1 MTGVNS
7 VPRLSLRMELLC
19 VTLVGWLALVAIPLA
34 LGQMGLSWDALNHHI
49 YLGWTAE
56 SPRFA
61 LDYLAASFQSFQF
74 PYLYWP
80 VYKLAVAGVSG
91 QVAGVVLA
99 TLHAVAIPAAW
110 MVAHGC
116 IPGRLWSD
124 VVLRVLAVALA
135 FSSVLLL
142 SMFDSTSNDLLST
155 VPLIWSVAMA
165 VHAMDRAPET
175 CLRPLHA
182 VLLSGVLAGV
192 SVACKLSNGPVAVL
206 GPLLWVAAG
215 TSTSE
220 RLRMVVAGSFAAVLG
235 FAVAYGYWGW
245 QLWLA
250 VGNPVFPFGD
260 GYFEPLRRWAGRA
273 P

>member
-1 MTGVNS
+1 VKS
-7 VPRLSLRMELLC
+7 VPGLSLRTELLS
-19 VTLVGWLALVAIPLA
+19 VTLVGWLAFVAIPLS

-61 LDYLAASFQSFQF
+61 RDYLAASFQSYQF

-80 VYKLAVAGVSG
+80 VYKLAAAGVSG

-99 TLHAVAIPAAW
+99 TLNAAAIPAVW
-110 MVAHGC
+110 MIANSC

-124 VVLRVLAVALA
+124 AVLRVLAVALA

-155 VPLIWSVAMA
+155 VPLAWSVAMGLL
-165 VHAMDRAPET
+165 AMEPAPDT
-175 CLRPLHA
+175 GISPIRA
-182 VLLSGVLAGV
+182 VLVSGALAGI
-192 SVACKLSNGPVAVL
+192 SVACKLSNGPIAVL
-206 GPLLWVAAG
+206 VPLLWMGARARMSERIRLAVAGGVAAA
-215 TSTSE
+215 
-220 RLRMVVAGSFAAVLG
+220 LA

-245 QLWLA
+245 QLWVA
-250 VGNPVFPFGD
+250 VGNPVYPFGD
-260 GYFEPLRRWAGRA
+260 GYFEPLRRWANWL